1 MGQMDVNMNIKLGSA
16 PASWGVSFASDPK
29 QTPWS
34 RYLDEVAE
42 AGYTWTELGP
52 YGYLP
57 TDLSTLERELGQRD
71 LKVAGGAIMPVL
83 EDPLAWPDIEQMVLD
98 LGGLLAGLEAKFLVL
113 IDDLYTDQHTGN
125 PVAATTLDEKSWEI
139 LIDTCHAIARLAR
152 QNFGLRTVFHPHAD
166 THVEY
171 EHQIEKLLNDTDP
184 ALVGL
189 ALDTG
194 HHAYHGS
201 DPVAFIRKHHER
213 LEYLH
218 LKSVDPEIQ
227 KEVARAGAPIA
238 VTTAQGY
245 FCEPWRGAV
254 DFPALRGLLAELS
267 YDSFAIVE
275 HDMYP
280 TAFDRPLPIAKR
292 TRAYFKQIGLG

>member
-1 MGQMDVNMNIKLGSA
+1 MNIRLGSA
-16 PASWGVSFASDPK
+16 PAAWGVSFPCDPK

-42 AGYTWTELGP
+42 AGYSWIELGP

-57 TDLSTLERELGQRD
+57 TDRSTLERELRQRN
-71 LKVAGGAIMPVL
+71 LKLTGAVIMPAM
-83 EDPLAWPDIEQMVLD
+83 EDTNAWPEIKKIVHN
-98 LGGLLAGLEAKFLVL
+98 LGELLAGLGAEFLVL
-113 IDDLYTDQHTGN
+113 IDDLYTDQHSGK
-125 PVAATTLDEKSWEI
+125 PIAAPTLDEKSWNV
-139 LIDTCHAIARLAR
+139 LIDASHAIASLAR
-152 QNFGLRTVFHPHAD
+152 QTFGLRTVFHPHAE

-171 EHQIEKLLNDTDP
+171 EHQIDRFLDETDP
-184 ALVGL
+184 ELIGL

-194 HHAYHGS
+194 HHAYRGA
-201 DPVAFIRKHHER
+201 DPVAFIRKHQQR

-218 LKSVDPEIQ
+218 FKSIDPEMR
-227 KEVARAGAPIA
+227 KELQHKDLPIA

-254 DFPALRGLLAELS
+254 DFPALRDLLAEMS
-267 YDSFAIVE
+267 YDGFAIVE
-275 HDMYP
+275 QDMYP
-280 TAFDRPLPIAKR
+280 APFDSPLPIAKR

>member
-1 MGQMDVNMNIKLGSA
+1 MGLKMNIKLGSA
-16 PASWGVSFASDPK
+16 PASWGISFASDPK
-29 QTPWS
+29 QTPWT

-57 TDLSTLERELGQRD
+57 TDRSRLACELGQRN
-71 LKVAGGAIMPVL
+71 LNLTGAAFMPVL
-83 EDPLAWPDIEQMVLD
+83 EEREAWPEIEQAVLD
-98 LGGLLAGLEAKFLVL
+98 LGALLAGLGAKYLVL
-113 IDDLYTDQHTGN
+113 IDDLYTDQHSGE
-125 PVAATTLDEKSWEI
+125 PVAAPVLDEESWNR
-139 LIDTCHAIARLAR
+139 LIDTSHAIARLAK

-166 THVEY
+166 SHVEY
-171 EHQIEKLLNDTDP
+171 EEQIEKLLDETDP
-184 ALVGL
+184 ALIGL

-218 LKSVDPEIQ
+218 FKSVDPAMQ
-227 KEVARAGAPIA
+227 GEVARRGAPIA
-238 VTTAQGY
+238 MTTIQGY

-254 DFPALRGLLAELS
+254 DFPALRDLLAELN

-275 HDMYP
+275 QDMYP
-280 TAFDRPLPIAKR
+280 TPFDRPLPIAKR
-292 TRAYFKQIGLG
+292 TREYFRQIGLG

>member
-1 MGQMDVNMNIKLGSA
+1 MNMNVRLGSA
-16 PASWGVSFASDPK
+16 PAAWGVSFPSDPK
-29 QTPWS
+29 QTPWT

-57 TDLSTLERELGQRD
+57 TDQSRLERELGQRN
-71 LKVAGGAIMPVL
+71 LKLAGAVIMPVL
-83 EDPLAWPDIEQMVLD
+83 EERAAWPEIERMVLD
-98 LGGLLAGLEAKFLVL
+98 LGELLAGLGAKYLVL
-113 IDDLYTDQHTGN
+113 IDDLYTDQHTGK
-125 PVAATTLDEKSWEI
+125 PVAAPTLDEESWNI
-139 LIDTCHAIARLAR
+139 LIDASHAIARLAG

-171 EHQIEKLLNDTDP
+171 EEQIEKLLNETDP

-194 HHAYHGS
+194 HHAYRGS
-201 DPVAFIRKHHER
+201 DPVAFIRKHQER

-218 LKSVDPEIQ
+218 FKSVDPEMQ
-227 KEVARAGAPIA
+227 KEVERKGTPIA

-254 DFPALRGLLAELS
+254 DFSALRDLLAELR
-267 YDSFAIVE
+267 YDGFAIVE

-280 TAFDRPLPIAKR
+280 TPFDRPLPIARR
-292 TRAYFKQIGLG
+292 TRAYFQKIGLG